1 MKKYIYK
8 VINEQGRFE
17 DYSGEFKTKEDA
29 IKWYEQN
36 GKYLEEKFNRT
47 LYLFP

>member
-8 VINEQGRFE
+8 VINDKGRFE

-29 IKWYEQN
+29 LNWYERN
-36 GKYLEEKFNRT
+36 GKYLEKQFNRKF
-47 LYLFP
+47 YLLP